1 MKHLTI
7 IYAPK
12 TFLVLSSYI
21 PHSISIRCSSFQ
33 YLFVFSMVNGGHRS
47 TRSGCSRRRRS
58 SFPHQLDTRPEAA
71 SLCVRR
77 RDSPHLRHHLQHRRA
92 HPHTPIKY
100 LYSQPVTLPKDFLP
114 CFLCIIYFSIYVYPS
129 VRCSGLV
136 YTRGV
141 LKKARGCFN
150 SSRT

>member
-100 LYSQPVTLPKDFLP
+100 LYSQPVTLPKDFYLVS
-114 CFLCIIYFSIYVYPS
+114 CVSLILAFTYIYVDKMFRFSLYT
-129 VRCSGLV
+129 RCSQESKRL
-136 YTRGV
+136 
-141 LKKARGCFN
+141 L
-150 SSRT
+150 

>member
-1 MKHLTI
+1 MTI

-21 PHSISIRCSSFQ
+21 PHSIYIRCSSFQ

-77 RDSPHLRHHLQHRRA
+77 RDSPHLRHHLKHRRA
-92 HPHTPIKY
+92 HPHTPINY
-100 LYSQPVTLPKDFLP
+100 LLFPACYLTQRLLP
-114 CFLCIIYFSIYVYPS
+114 CFLCITYLSLYVYIYVDKMFRFSLYT
-129 VRCSGLV
+129 RCSQESKRL
-136 YTRGV
+136 
-141 LKKARGCFN
+141 L
-150 SSRT
+150 